1 MMNNISIKT
10 VYLLILLITLP
21 LHSEIRYVSKTGS
34 AQPPYTSW
42 ATASDS
48 IQKCINISSF
58 GDTIYVGNG
67 TYIEQ
72 VFMINGLSLIGS
84 GWDSCIIDTRTI
96 STSSG
101 YRTITMKDGCIIDGF
116 HIIVSNSKQGTAIHN
131 PGNYSSPSWCEIKNN
146 KISSAGWGI
155 TMDTYATIKNNT
167 FDNLRTGIEIYSTTS
182 AIFDSVYGNIFL
194 NMDSRGILTSLS
206 GRGIIFDN
214 FIQMGAG
221 LPTAIGISS
230 GGLSKI
236 FNNIMIGTNKKG
248 YGFSAGSPSVPYEV
262 INNVVINFDQGI
274 RTVYPWIIKNNVS
287 IKNTRGIYN
296 VFSTQPIVSYNNS
309 WGNIENFTGFIAD
322 STNLSVD
329 PMFVN
334 EENNDFHLQM
344 YSLLINAGDPEILD
358 PDSSRSDIGVY
369 GGPLGKSYQYLDY
382 PPKYPTGLALSID
395 STNIYLSWK
404 KNTESDFSYYT
415 IYSDTITDFTVSQN
429 NFISQ
434 ERENILVYRKPSG
447 VNRIYFKLTSTD
459 MQGNESKGSEE
470 IGVELVS
477 TGNETGTIL
486 QEYKLYQN
494 YPNPYNPS
502 TIIPYRIKEGGDV
515 TIYIYDTK
523 GELVEVIVN
532 EYQTAGYHEREF
544 RPKSSNGYLASGIY
558 FYKIEVKGNN
568 GIPVFRDIK
577 KMIYLK

>member
-1 MMNNISIKT
+1 M
-10 VYLLILLITLP
+10 
-21 LHSEIRYVSKTGS
+21 HSEIRYVSKTGS

-48 IQKCINISSF
+48 IQKCINISGF

-72 VFMINGLSLIGS
+72 LFMIDGLSLIGS
-84 GWDSCIIDTRTI
+84 GWDSCFIDTRTI
-96 STSSG
+96 STPSG
-101 YRTITMKDGCIIDGF
+101 YRTITMNDACIIEGF
-116 HIIVSNSKQGTAIHN
+116 HIIVSNSRQGTAIRN

-155 TMDTYATIKNNT
+155 TMDTYATIKNNL
-167 FDNLRTGIEIYSTTS
+167 FDNVNYGIEIYSITS

-194 NMDSRGILTSLS
+194 NMNRLGIGTTLS

-214 FIQMGAG
+214 FIQMGED
-221 LPTAIGISS
+221 LPTAIGIAS
-230 GGLSKI
+230 GGLSKV

-248 YGFSAGSPSVPYEV
+248 TGFSAGSSTVPFEV
-262 INNVVINFDQGI
+262 INNITTGFLRGI
-274 RTVYPWIIKNNVS
+274 RMTYPWIIKNNISVNNFYGLYN
-287 IKNTRGIYN
+287 INNTLPA
-296 VFSTQPIVSYNNS
+296 VKYNNA
-309 WGNIENFTGFIAD
+309 WNNDVNYYNYVPDT
-322 STNLSVD
+322 TNLSVD

-334 EENNDFHLQM
+334 AENNDFHLQM

-358 PDSSRSDIGVY
+358 PDSSRSDIGVF

-382 PPKYPTGLALSID
+382 PPKYPIGLALSID

-415 IYSDTITDFTVSQN
+415 IYSDTVTDFTVSQN
-429 NFISQ
+429 NFISH
-434 ERENILVYRKPSG
+434 EHENILIYRKPSG

-459 MQGNESKGSEE
+459 KQGNESKGSEE

-477 TGNETGTIL
+477 TGKETGTIL

-502 TIIPYRIKEGGDV
+502 TIIPYRIKEGGNV